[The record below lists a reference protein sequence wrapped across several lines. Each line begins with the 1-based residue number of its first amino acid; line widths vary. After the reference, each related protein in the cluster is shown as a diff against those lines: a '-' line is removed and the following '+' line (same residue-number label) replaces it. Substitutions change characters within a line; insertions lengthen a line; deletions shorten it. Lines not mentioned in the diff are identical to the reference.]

1 MSNSKEILDRINSV
15 KTMKQITQTMKLIS
29 ISKFTKNK
37 VELGKVRKYKSTLKN
52 ILEEC
57 KIENIDKTTCC
68 KRLLIPI
75 SGNRGFCGAFNNNI
89 YKKTIEFLKTI
100 VIEAVDIISL
110 GKKITSYLKKN
121 GYQVIE
127 DFVNILEP
135 YNFTNIDKFAEEIV
149 TKIMNKDYKSVIFI
163 YNSFENASTTVVKI
177 KEIKNINLG
186 IELGKVLLE
195 PDEKCIKKILIKK
208 IIKTAI
214 LDILLQSNT
223 AENSARMINMGKAS
237 DNADVLIKNL
247 RILYNQT
254 RQTAITN
261 EIIEI
266 TNGSILKK

>member
-37 VELGKVRKYKSTLKN
+37 VELEKVRKYKSTLKN

-89 YKKTIEFLKTI
+89 FKKTIEFLKTI
-100 VIEAVDIISL
+100 VIETVDIISL

-121 GYQVIE
+121 GYHVIE

-135 YNFTNIDKFAEEIV
+135 YNFTNIDKFVEEIV
-149 TKIMNKDYKSVIFI
+149 T
-163 YNSFENASTTVVKI
+163 
-177 KEIKNINLG
+177 
-186 IELGKVLLE
+186 
-195 PDEKCIKKILIKK
+195 
-208 IIKTAI
+208 
-214 LDILLQSNT
+214 
-223 AENSARMINMGKAS
+223 
-237 DNADVLIKNL
+237 
-247 RILYNQT
+247 
-254 RQTAITN
+254 
-261 EIIEI
+261 
-266 TNGSILKK
+266 